1 MNNNN
6 QMLLT
11 EFDVA
16 TTNQEIQML
25 KAFIPF
31 VDINL
36 QRTLALCIRLFEL
49 INTLDFYNHIG
60 ENCPLNRKSKDKKA
74 IFEEIKKYCPKEN
87 MEMFEIMSNM
97 DNISEYLKMYQ
108 AMSTPSKENT
118 QSDVLKN
125 FLTPEQQKMY
135 ETYKD
140 MLNI

>member
-1 MNNNN
+1 MEV
-6 QMLLT
+6 T
-11 EFDVA
+11 EFDLA
-16 TTNQEIQML
+16 TTSQEIQML

-31 VDINL
+31 VEPSL

-60 ENCPLNRKSKDKKA
+60 EDCPLTRKNKDKKA
-74 IFEEIKKYCPKEN
+74 IFNEIKKYCPKEN
-87 MEMFEIMSNM
+87 MEMFEMMSNM

-108 AMSTPSKENT
+108 AMSTPSKENN

-135 ETYKD
+135 ESYKD

>member
-1 MNNNN
+1 ME
-6 QMLLT
+6 LT
-11 EFDVA
+11 EFDIA
-16 TTNQEIQML
+16 TTTQEIQML

-31 VDINL
+31 VEPSL

-49 INTLDFYNHIG
+49 ISTLDFYNHLG
-60 ENCPLNRKSKDKKA
+60 EDCPLNRKTKDKKA
-74 IFEEIKKYCPKEN
+74 IFNEIKKYCPKEN
-87 MEMFEIMSNM
+87 MEMFEMMSNM

-108 AMSTPSKENT
+108 AMSTPSKENS

-135 ETYKD
+135 ESYKD

>member
-1 MNNNN
+1 ME
-6 QMLLT
+6 LT
-11 EFDVA
+11 EFDIA

-31 VDINL
+31 VEPSS

-49 INTLDFYNHIG
+49 ISTLDFYNHL
-60 ENCPLNRKSKDKKA
+60 EEDCPLNRKTKDKKA
-74 IFEEIKKYCPKEN
+74 IFNEIKKYCPKEN
-87 MEMFEIMSNM
+87 MEMFEMMSNM

-108 AMSTPSKENT
+108 AMSTPSKENS

-135 ETYKD
+135 ESYKD

>member
-1 MNNNN
+1 ME
-6 QMLLT
+6 LT
-11 EFDVA
+11 EFDIA

-31 VDINL
+31 VEPSL

-49 INTLDFYNHIG
+49 ISTLDFYNH
-60 ENCPLNRKSKDKKA
+60 KKKDKKA
-74 IFEEIKKYCPKEN
+74 IFNEIKKYCPKEN
-87 MEMFEIMSNM
+87 MEMFEMMSNM

-108 AMSTPSKENT
+108 AMSTPSKENS

-135 ETYKD
+135 ESYKD

>member
-1 MNNNN
+1 ME
-6 QMLLT
+6 LT
-11 EFDVA
+11 EFDIA

-31 VDINL
+31 VEPSL

-49 INTLDFYNHIG
+49 ISTLDFYNHLG
-60 ENCPLNRKSKDKKA
+60 EDCPLNRKTKDKKA
-74 IFEEIKKYCPKEN
+74 IFNEIKKYCPKEN
-87 MEMFEIMSNM
+87 IEMFEMMSNM

-108 AMSTPSKENT
+108 AMSTPSKENS

-135 ETYKD
+135 ESYKD

>member
-1 MNNNN
+1 MEV
-6 QMLLT
+6 T
-11 EFDVA
+11 EFDLA
-16 TTNQEIQML
+16 TTSQEIQML

-31 VDINL
+31 VEPSL

-49 INTLDFYNHIG
+49 INTLDFYNHLK
-60 ENCPLNRKSKDKKA
+60 EDCPLTRKNKDKKA
-74 IFEEIKKYCPKEN
+74 IFNEIKKYCPKEN
-87 MEMFEIMSNM
+87 MEMFEMMSNM

-108 AMSTPSKENT
+108 AMSTPSKENN

-135 ETYKD
+135 ESYKD

>member
-1 MNNNN
+1 ME
-6 QMLLT
+6 LT
-11 EFDVA
+11 EFDIA
-16 TTNQEIQML
+16 TTTQEIQML

-31 VDINL
+31 VEPSL

-49 INTLDFYNHIG
+49 ISTMDFYNHL
-60 ENCPLNRKSKDKKA
+60 EEDCPLNRKTKDKKA
-74 IFEEIKKYCPKEN
+74 IFNEIKKYCPKEN
-87 MEMFEIMSNM
+87 MEMFEMMSNM

-108 AMSTPSKENT
+108 AMSTPSKENS

-135 ETYKD
+135 ESYKD

>member
-1 MNNNN
+1 ME
-6 QMLLT
+6 LT
-11 EFDVA
+11 EFDIA

-31 VDINL
+31 VEPSL

-49 INTLDFYNHIG
+49 ISTLEIYNHLG
-60 ENCPLNRKSKDKKA
+60 EDCPLNRKTKDKKA
-74 IFEEIKKYCPKEN
+74 IFNEIKKYCPKEN
-87 MEMFEIMSNM
+87 MEMFEMMSNM

-108 AMSTPSKENT
+108 AMSTPSKENS

-135 ETYKD
+135 ESYKD

>member
-1 MNNNN
+1 ME
-6 QMLLT
+6 LT
-11 EFDVA
+11 EFDIA
-16 TTNQEIQML
+16 TTTQEIQML

-31 VDINL
+31 VEPSL

-49 INTLDFYNHIG
+49 ISTLDFYNHL
-60 ENCPLNRKSKDKKA
+60 EEDCPLNRKTKDKKA
-74 IFEEIKKYCPKEN
+74 IFNEIKKYCPKEN
-87 MEMFEIMSNM
+87 MEMFEMMSNM

-108 AMSTPSKENT
+108 AMSTPSKENS

-135 ETYKD
+135 ESYKD

>member
-1 MNNNN
+1 ME
-6 QMLLT
+6 LT
-11 EFDVA
+11 EFDIA

-31 VDINL
+31 VEPSL

-49 INTLDFYNHIG
+49 INTLDFYNHLG
-60 ENCPLNRKSKDKKA
+60 EDCPLARNTKDKKA
-74 IFEEIKKYCPKEN
+74 IFNEIKKYCPKEN
-87 MEMFEIMSNM
+87 MEMFEMMSNM

-118 QSDVLKN
+118 GSDALKN
-125 FLTPEQQKMY
+125 FLTPEQQKLY
-135 ETYKD
+135 ESYKD